1 MRASSFLITVVLL
14 IAGMLV
20 VEAAVMGVPVKG
32 QDTVKGQDPV
42 LVNGQDPVKGQIS
55 VKGQDRVKGQ
65 GPVKG
70 QASTKSGSCPK
81 TLIRCAM
88 LNPPNH
94 CLKDTDC
101 PGIRKCCEGSCGMAC
116 LDPQ

>member
-1 MRASSFLITVVLL
+1 MRASSFLIAVVLL

-32 QDTVKGQDPV
+32 QDTVKGHV
-42 LVNGQDPVKGQIS
+42 LANGQDPVKGQVS

-65 GPVKG
+65 GPVKV

-81 TLIRCAM
+81 ILIQCAM
-88 LNPPNH
+88 LNPPNR

-101 PGIRKCCEGSCGMAC
+101 PGIKKCCEGSCGMAC

>member
-1 MRASSFLITVVLL
+1 MRASSFLIAVVLL

-20 VEAAVMGVPVKG
+20 VEAAVMGAVPVLT
-32 QDTVKGQDPV
+32 DTVKGHV
-42 LVNGQDPVKGQIS
+42 LVNGQDPVKGQVS
-55 VKGQDRVKGQ
+55 VKGQDKVKGQ

-70 QASTKSGSCPK
+70 QASIKSGSCPK

-88 LNPPNH
+88 LNPPNR

-101 PGIRKCCEGSCGMAC
+101 PGIKKCCEGSCGMAC
-116 LDPQ
+116 LDPR

>member
-1 MRASSFLITVVLL
+1 MRASSFFIVVVFL

-20 VEAAVMGVPVKG
+20 VEAAVTRVPVKG
-32 QDTVKGQDPV
+32 QDTAKGRVPF
-42 LVNGQDPVKGQIS
+42 NGQDPVKGQVS

-70 QASTKSGSCPK
+70 PVSTKPGSCPNIF
-81 TLIRCAM
+81 IRCAM
-88 LNPPNH
+88 LNPPNR

-101 PGIRKCCEGSCGMAC
+101 PGIKKCCEGSCGMAC
-116 LDPQ
+116 FVPQ